1 MKFDRHGGTLSL
13 KEAEI
18 ISILA
23 ILALYFLIIS
33 LLSLPTFD
41 EKYVPTVI
49 TGLATV
55 AGILT
60 AFVGFWSVYMF
71 SKFKD
76 ERSNEFLVSRMPRML
91 IVLFLGLL
99 IVVLGLVLMVYGNQ
113 QAAFAISLFGSALII
128 IVSIDVL
135 LILGFS
141 RYKETSN

>member
-1 MKFDRHGGTLSL
+1 MKFDRHIATLSL

-18 ISILA
+18 ISIIA

-49 TGLATV
+49 TGLATA

-71 SKFKD
+71 SKFKG
-76 ERSNEFLVSRMPRML
+76 ESSKESLFSRMSHRL
-91 IVLFLGLL
+91 AVLF
-99 IVVLGLVLMVYGNQ
+99 
-113 QAAFAISLFGSALII
+113 
-128 IVSIDVL
+128 
-135 LILGFS
+135 
-141 RYKETSN
+141 